1 VGHVTV
7 IGDNNVGISAQ
18 SGLLVAKVFF
28 FFFSK
33 NKSFTNVKLLDI
45 RFYLRI
51 TSHTFHLPTANVIL
65 KIVNIV
71 LNQENLTNTSDSNAN
86 HTAGVHC
93 SGSSFF
99 ILPGSTRWT
108 KGGPSAV

>member
-18 SGLLVAKVFF
+18 SGLLVAKNYL

-65 KIVNIV
+65 KIVKIF
-71 LNQENLTNTSDSNAN
+71 LNKR
-86 HTAGVHC
+86 
-93 SGSSFF
+93 
-99 ILPGSTRWT
+99 I
-108 KGGPSAV
+108 

>member
-1 VGHVTV
+1 MGHVTV

-18 SGLLVAKVFF
+18 SGLLVAKND

-33 NKSFTNVKLLDI
+33 NKSFINVKLLDI

-65 KIVNIV
+65 KIVKIF
-71 LNQENLTNTSDSNAN
+71 LNKR
-86 HTAGVHC
+86 
-93 SGSSFF
+93 
-99 ILPGSTRWT
+99 I
-108 KGGPSAV
+108 